1 MKAMKMLMVISL
13 LSVSLLAIPMTSRA
27 GIIGNIISAI
37 ENALHHDHD
46 KDPKKGTGGNSVPLD
61 GGIVLLGAAALA
73 LGASKLYGRKKL
85 QLVRNTEA

>member
-37 ENALHHDHD
+37 ENALHHD

>member
-1 MKAMKMLMVISL
+1 MKAMKMLMVISF

-27 GIIGNIISAI
+27 GIIGNIIAAI
-37 ENALHHDHD
+37 ENALHHD

-61 GGIVLLGAAALA
+61 GGIALLGAGALA
-73 LGASKLYGRKKL
+73 LGAWKLYGRKKL